1 MMRSIVILAL
11 CLITQTAF
19 AQSIAVKSFDAL
31 MAKSV
36 QIEQL
41 SDSVAVILHEP
52 TGSKTGAYLQI
63 TSDAKW
69 ATPVYD
75 GLEFTR
81 TKAPG
86 EWIVFAPAAKY
97 RVLLAEFD
105 PETGPKYTYHDV
117 IIGKGTTPPPP
128 PDPPPTGDFAQLTK
142 VAKEAADK
150 LNDAP
155 TRAALASAYK
165 SALGTIAG
173 KSYDDAR
180 VAITAARF
188 AVLNA
193 RKGASLQV
201 DWNSWLK
208 TIDVELAKV
217 APAGDAAKY
226 AQGIGAIVKGLE

>member
-1 MMRSIVILAL
+1 MRSIVLLAL
-11 CLITQTAF
+11 CLITQSAF

-41 SDSVAVILHEP
+41 SDSVAVILSEP
-52 TGSKTGAYLQI
+52 SGSKTGAYLQI
-63 TSDAKW
+63 TSDKKW

-86 EWIVFAPAAKY
+86 EWIVFAPAGKY

-105 PETGPKYTYHDV
+105 PEVGPNYTYHDV
-117 IIGKGTTPPPP
+117 VIGKGTTPPT
-128 PDPPPTGDFAQLTK
+128 DPPPSGDFAALTK
-142 VAKEAADK
+142 AAKETADK
-150 LNDAP
+150 LNDPP
-155 TRAALASAYK
+155 TRAALANAYK
-165 SALGTIAG
+165 SALTTIAG
-173 KSYDDAR
+173 KPYDDAR
-180 VAITAARF
+180 IAITAARF

-208 TIDVELAKV
+208 AIDVELLKV
-217 APAGDAAKY
+217 VPAGDAAKY
-226 AQGIGAIVKGLE
+226 SLAIGAIVKGLE